1 MKTPNHTPQ
10 SGQHPGP
17 HEPPRELPSGI
28 KSISP
33 PGWPGVWQEPMPGLP
48 WPGTHQG
55 ARQGA
60 ARQRREQWLMIGC
73 FFMLFPGFFFYHT
86 LLGTG
91 TTGAFL
97 GGYFAPVALVFAMP
111 MMLVYLGRM
120 RRDAARLTMVDLHYG
135 LFFAYFLGVIGVNA
149 AGGANLAIVAY
160 HVLAIL
166 FMVLVYVM
174 FCFIDFD
181 SRRFRVV
188 GLLSLCAMSAIVFSY
203 SVDGVFYLGA
213 LGIAKDSNALATYQG
228 FSRSYLFTYLAVVS
242 FTRSLPLRLVLHAV
256 GAATLFVN
264 TARSEFVALLFAI
277 PLIELYYSRHKLYF
291 LLAGVCLATAISLYL
306 DQILAALPSNRIL
319 ELLDLS
325 HSTSANKRHQLTV
338 YAMETIAAHPVLG
351 DYGSYKPG
359 YYSHNVLSAWVDLG
373 LFGMVYLA
381 ALAIVPITPMFF
393 HEYFAARARPLF
405 LLAFA
410 FACVTILL
418 LLSSHYFTDMLL
430 SATLG
435 ACSRY
440 SYERKHAAHRAHDFS
455 ASALRHPDLRQAVP
469 HAGRPWP

>member
-1 MKTPNHTPQ
+1 MNPSSTPHLA
-10 SGQHPGP
+10 
-17 HEPPRELPSGI
+17 PPLAPPSAPPSALHAGG
-28 KSISP
+28 SP
-33 PGWPGVWQEPMPGLP
+33 DTWQQALLRDP
-48 WPGTHQG
+48 
-55 ARQGA
+55 ARQRGA
-60 ARQRREQWLMIGC
+60 ARARREQWLMIAC

-97 GGYFAPVALVFAMP
+97 GGYFAPVALAFAGP
-111 MMLVYLGRM
+111 MCLVYLARM
-120 RRDAARLTMVDLHYG
+120 RRDAKRLTLVDVHYG
-135 LFFAYFLGVIGVNA
+135 VFFAYFVGVVVVNA
-149 AGGANLAIVAY
+149 AAGANRAIVAY
-160 HVLAIL
+160 HMLAIL
-166 FMVLVYVM
+166 FMVLVYLQ

-188 GLLSLCAMSAIVFSY
+188 GLLSLAGMSTIVFSY

-213 LGIAKDSNALATYQG
+213 LGIAKDANSLATYQG
-228 FSRSYLFTYLAVVS
+228 FSRSYLFTYLAVVT
-242 FTRSLPLRLVLHAV
+242 FTRNLPLRLVLHAV

-277 PLIELYYSRHKLYF
+277 PLIEFYYSRHKLYF
-291 LLAGVCLATAISLYL
+291 VLAGVCIAAAIGLYL
-306 DQILAALPSNRIL
+306 DQILASLPSNRIL
-319 ELLDLS
+319 ELFDLS
-325 HSTSANKRHQLTV
+325 HSTSANKRQQLTV
-338 YAMETIAAHPVLG
+338 HAVQSIAAHPILG

-359 YYSHNVLSAWVDLG
+359 HYSHNVLSAWVDLG
-373 LFGMVYLA
+373 LFGMLYVA

-393 HEYFAARARPLF
+393 HEYFAARRRPLF

-410 FACVTILL
+410 FACVTVLL

-440 SYERKHAAHRAHDFS
+440 AYERKHAAHRPPDLGAP
-455 ASALRHPDLRQAVP
+455 ALRHQDLRQAMP
-469 HAGRPWP
+469 NAGQPRS